1 MKKKILF
8 GAIFSICIIVLV
20 NTTSAVEYK
29 TTIDYNNNLLESKL
43 ENINIFIEKLR
54 TTNQDKNVK
63 PIDLKFSNELMELSN
78 ELSKLRISIVENTF
92 VPKPVINLLDLLISL
107 LYSMIGTLIGWLVG
121 KTIGPL
127 IAKLILT
134 NCIGCG
140 LCVEVCPVIA
150 IPNTLIGFISNLAK
164 IDEDKCNGCG
174 ECIRIC
180 SYNAIKLIK
189 K

>member
-8 GAIFSICIIVLV
+8 GAIFSICIIMLV

-29 TTIDYNNNLLESKL
+29 TTIDYNNNNLLESKL

-78 ELSKLRISIVENTF
+78 ELSKLRKSIVENTF

-127 IAKLILT
+127 IAKLILFLT
-134 NCIGCG
+134 APAV
-140 LCVEVCPVIA
+140 L
-150 IPNTLIGFISNLAK
+150 LAK
-164 IDEDKCNGCG
+164 IIEFIVDLFTPD
-174 ECIRIC
+174 
-180 SYNAIKLIK
+180 YA
-189 K
+189 